1 MSYIIRIRNNSVIM
15 DSNAGESKVSKLFYS
30 TGIHEHKNLTKIQ
43 QLGDI
48 DVYLV
53 LELMMVSYL
62 LLASNYC
69 YVEQLIPTYGLR
81 WEIENLF

>member
-1 MSYIIRIRNNSVIM
+1 MIM

-62 LLASNYC
+62 LLLATIAMSSS
-69 YVEQLIPTYGLR
+69 
-81 WEIENLF
+81 LFPHMG

>member
-1 MSYIIRIRNNSVIM
+1 M

-62 LLASNYC
+62 LLLATIAMSSS
-69 YVEQLIPTYGLR
+69 LFPHMGWDGKLKTYFKL
-81 WEIENLF
+81 